1 MATDEQQQLVKK
13 NKKTM
18 KMKKDEDEEESIHA
32 SELGHL
38 GSLLRLRTRFSAAS
52 TGWGVGAP
60 QPRRVIRAKRVRR
73 QTGGLPVFCF

>member
-1 MATDEQQQLVKK
+1 
-13 NKKTM
+13 
-18 KMKKDEDEEESIHA
+18 MKKDEDEEESIHA

-38 GSLLRLRTRFSAAS
+38 ESLLRLRTRFSAAS

-73 QTGGLPVFCF
+73 QTAENEMPSGSSPNPQP